1 MQELQDVAP
10 KQFLTLREPARLQ
23 VSGPSALRV
32 QSWKGMAFELQA
44 SIDLQQWVPMTT
56 VTNLTG
62 PLEFTDPNA
71 ANFSRRFYRAVL
83 K

>member
-1 MQELQDVAP
+1 
-10 KQFLTLREPARLQ
+10 
-23 VSGPSALRV
+23 
-32 QSWKGMAFELQA
+32 MAFELQA